1 MLGAIKRE
9 REMQDLEL
17 FTQEVRDFLAEHLTP
32 ELRRAGELCAGV
44 YAEKPVGIAWQRIL
58 DQEKGWAVPAWP
70 EAWGGTGWS
79 LEQHAIFQRE
89 MTLANA
95 PVLAPNAIGMVGP
108 AILAYGTDAQ
118 KNHYLPRIRSG
129 EDYWAQGYSE
139 PGSGSD
145 LASLQCKAE
154 RDGDEYVIH
163 GTKIWTTHAQWS
175 NKIFCLVR
183 TDNSGKPQH
192 GITFL
197 LFDLNLPGIEVRP
210 LISISGDH
218 EFNQV
223 FFENVRVPV
232 SAVLGQENDGWTVAK
247 YLLQHERGSSYAPG
261 LQVRLQRVRDF
272 AASERDG
279 SGARLGEDPDFCRKL
294 AAAEIE
300 LMAMQAFEDKIFSA
314 VKSGEP
320 VGALSSAVKIRGTEL
335 RQRVTELAV
344 EAVGFY
350 GLPYQPEA
358 RRPEANVAPL
368 GSGLAATAMPQY
380 LNDRAASI
388 YAGSNEIQR
397 NIMSK
402 ALLGLA

>member
-1 MLGAIKRE
+1 M
-9 REMQDLEL
+9 DEL
-17 FTQEVRDFLAEHLTP
+17 QQFTQEVREFLAEHLTP
-32 ELRRAGELCAGV
+32 ELRRAGELCAGI

-79 LEQHAIFQRE
+79 LEQHEIFKRE

-108 AILAYGTDAQ
+108 AILAYGTDEQ
-118 KNHYLPRIRSG
+118 KNYYLPRIRSG

-154 RDGDEYVIH
+154 RDGDDYVIN
-163 GTKIWTTHAQWS
+163 GTKIWTTHAQWA

-183 TDNSGKPQH
+183 TDTSGKPQQ

-197 LFDLNLPGIEVRP
+197 LFDIHLHGIEIRP

-232 SAVLGQENDGWTVAK
+232 SAVLGKENEGWTVAK
-247 YLLQHERGSSYAPG
+247 YLLQHERGSSYAAS
-261 LQVRLQRVRDF
+261 LQVRLKRVRDF
-272 AASERDG
+272 AAQEEDG
-279 SGARLGEDPDFCRKL
+279 SGARLGEDAHFTCKL
-294 AAAEIE
+294 ASAEIE
-300 LMAMQAFEDKIFSA
+300 LMAMQAFEDKI
-314 VKSGEP
+314 
-320 VGALSSAVKIRGTEL
+320 SS
-335 RQRVTELAV
+335 
-344 EAVGFY
+344 
-350 GLPYQPEA
+350 
-358 RRPEANVAPL
+358 
-368 GSGLAATAMPQY
+368 
-380 LNDRAASI
+380 LNI
-388 YAGSNEIQR
+388 
-397 NIMSK
+397 
-402 ALLGLA
+402 ALLPILTEPLISAS